1 MRNTRNVC
9 QYEQEVLQEK
19 GFKQVSIR
27 RVENRRG
34 VKRDVERIG
43 KERKE
48 NWSIL
53 EKEEAEE

>member
-1 MRNTRNVC
+1 MNRKS
-9 QYEQEVLQEK
+9 YKK